1 MQQTLAQDPLVTDLA
16 ALDVVDVALE
26 GQVLPN
32 WRFFDEVLYV
42 AADKRWSFRDAAW
55 AVIASR
61 ARRHGVR
68 DRVDVDALVEALA
81 RFLPWAM
88 RGGSGAR

>member
-1 MQQTLAQDPLVTDLA
+1 VQQLLAQDSVLTDLA
-16 ALDVVDVALE
+16 SLDVIDVGLE

-42 AADKRWSFRDAAW
+42 AADKHWSFRDACW

-61 ARRHGVR
+61 ARRLGVR
-68 DRVDVDALVEALA
+68 DQVDVDGLVEAFSK
-81 RFLPWAM
+81 FLPWAM
-88 RGGSGAR
+88 RARGT